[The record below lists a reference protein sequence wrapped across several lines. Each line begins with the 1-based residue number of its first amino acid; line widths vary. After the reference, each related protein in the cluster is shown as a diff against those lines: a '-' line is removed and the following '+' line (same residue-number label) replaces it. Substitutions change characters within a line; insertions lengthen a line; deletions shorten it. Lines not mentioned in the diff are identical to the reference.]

1 MGKKEQGNKYKLG
14 NEIFNMNIDDLSI
27 CLKNCSIEETTYNRV
42 KDLYLLQSNSFDRI
56 IVFSALLDK
65 LK

>member
-1 MGKKEQGNKYKLG
+1 MEKVEHENKYKLG

-27 CLKNCSIEETTYNRV
+27 YLKNSSIEETTYNRV
-42 KDLYLLQSNSFDRI
+42 KDLYLLQNNSFDRI